1 MTLVTAL
8 PDLPQSIFTGHV
20 PGFVFDPIVQ
30 VIFIA
35 VFAPSPRASDVLV
48 E

>member
-30 VIFIA
+30 VIFVA
-35 VFAPSPRASDVLV
+35 APSPRASDVLV